1 MQKIL
6 IVEDDLAI
14 QALLHDFIQE
24 AGYEVTLA
32 SDGVEALSYFSERG
46 FDLVLLDIMLPKID
60 GYGVCEVIRRK
71 SNIPI
76 VMLTALD
83 AEENQIKGL
92 DLEADDYITKPFSM
106 SVLIRK
112 IAAILRRSSQ
122 QEDMPHTISYRDL
135 TLDLDGYKVYTA
147 AGPIDLTP
155 REFEILRELLTYKG
169 RILTRQN
176 LLQTLWKYEFFGD
189 ERIIDTHIKNL
200 RKKLGTVDYIE
211 TIRGVGY
218 RILIKKI
225 KSKLAV
231 KVFIISALLMAFC
244 CGITYFFILHF
255 APYIYSYTPSDV
267 EWLADEHAQ
276 ELSMTDKGETAIY
289 FSIANDTLTGDYNNE
304 YLFHLFNSDGEEVSL
319 TDTATATGKQID
331 DYNPKETSAHY
342 TVSFIGEERP
352 YTLLLAKNTDKE
364 SQAVEA
370 LHKAL
375 PALTIVIVAISVLA
389 AVFYAW
395 YMTAPIKKISKMSK
409 QMANMDFGSLCPVER
424 TDEIG
429 VLSDSL
435 NTLSSNLSAALTEL
449 KDANQKLQ
457 ADIDKERELELQR
470 IKFFSAA
477 SHELK
482 TPITIIKGQLQG
494 MLCGVGRY
502 KDRETYLAQSLE
514 VTNSLEKMVQE
525 LLTVSRIEAPQY
537 SCVKTHFDFTQFLRQ
552 RLAAFDDLFVQKEL
566 SVAINLLPDIYIDGD
581 IGLLQKVVDNLLGNA
596 ATYSPPGNSVRVDL
610 RQAEE
615 KVYLTIENTGVHIP
629 EDDISKLFEPF
640 YRVEQSRNR
649 QTGGSGLGLYIVKT
663 IINLHN
669 AEISVQNTDD
679 GVAIKVIF

>member
-1 MQKIL
+1 M
-6 IVEDDLAI
+6 
-14 QALLHDFIQE
+14 
-24 AGYEVTLA
+24 
-32 SDGVEALSYFSERG
+32 
-46 FDLVLLDIMLPKID
+46 
-60 GYGVCEVIRRK
+60 C
-71 SNIPI
+71 
-76 VMLTALD
+76 
-83 AEENQIKGL
+83 AEQ
-92 DLEADDYITKPFSM
+92 
-106 SVLIRK
+106 
-112 IAAILRRSSQ
+112 
-122 QEDMPHTISYRDL
+122 
-135 TLDLDGYKVYTA
+135 
-147 AGPIDLTP
+147 
-155 REFEILRELLTYKG
+155 
-169 RILTRQN
+169 
-176 LLQTLWKYEFFGD
+176 
-189 ERIIDTHIKNL
+189 
-200 RKKLGTVDYIE
+200 
-211 TIRGVGY
+211 
-218 RILIKKI
+218 
-225 KSKLAV
+225 
-231 KVFIISALLMAFC
+231 
-244 CGITYFFILHF
+244 
-255 APYIYSYTPSDV
+255 
-267 EWLADEHAQ
+267 
-276 ELSMTDKGETAIY
+276 
-289 FSIANDTLTGDYNNE
+289 
-304 YLFHLFNSDGEEVSL
+304 
-319 TDTATATGKQID
+319 KQID

-566 SVAINLLPDIYIDGD
+566 SVAINLLPGIYIDGD

>member
-1 MQKIL
+1 M
-6 IVEDDLAI
+6 
-14 QALLHDFIQE
+14 
-24 AGYEVTLA
+24 
-32 SDGVEALSYFSERG
+32 
-46 FDLVLLDIMLPKID
+46 
-60 GYGVCEVIRRK
+60 
-71 SNIPI
+71 
-76 VMLTALD
+76 
-83 AEENQIKGL
+83 
-92 DLEADDYITKPFSM
+92 
-106 SVLIRK
+106 
-112 IAAILRRSSQ
+112 
-122 QEDMPHTISYRDL
+122 
-135 TLDLDGYKVYTA
+135 
-147 AGPIDLTP
+147 
-155 REFEILRELLTYKG
+155 
-169 RILTRQN
+169 
-176 LLQTLWKYEFFGD
+176 
-189 ERIIDTHIKNL
+189 
-200 RKKLGTVDYIE
+200 
-211 TIRGVGY
+211 
-218 RILIKKI
+218 IKKI

-231 KVFIISALLMAFC
+231 KVFIISALLIAFC

-255 APYIYSYTPSDV
+255 APYIYSYAPSDV
-267 EWLADEHAQ
+267 EWLADELAQ

-289 FSIANDTLTGDYNNE
+289 FSIANDRLTGDYNNE

-435 NTLSSNLSAALTEL
+435 NTLSSNLSAALMEL
-449 KDANQKLQ
+449 KEANQKLQ
-457 ADIDKERELELQR
+457 VDIDKEKELELR
-470 IKFFSAA
+470 RMEFFSAA

-566 SVAINLLPDIYIDGD
+566 SVAINLLPGIYIDGD

-596 ATYSPPGNSVRVDL
+596 ATYSPPGNSVRVNL

>member
-1 MQKIL
+1 M
-6 IVEDDLAI
+6 
-14 QALLHDFIQE
+14 
-24 AGYEVTLA
+24 
-32 SDGVEALSYFSERG
+32 
-46 FDLVLLDIMLPKID
+46 
-60 GYGVCEVIRRK
+60 
-71 SNIPI
+71 
-76 VMLTALD
+76 
-83 AEENQIKGL
+83 
-92 DLEADDYITKPFSM
+92 
-106 SVLIRK
+106 
-112 IAAILRRSSQ
+112 
-122 QEDMPHTISYRDL
+122 
-135 TLDLDGYKVYTA
+135 
-147 AGPIDLTP
+147 
-155 REFEILRELLTYKG
+155 
-169 RILTRQN
+169 
-176 LLQTLWKYEFFGD
+176 
-189 ERIIDTHIKNL
+189 
-200 RKKLGTVDYIE
+200 
-211 TIRGVGY
+211 
-218 RILIKKI
+218 IKKI

-231 KVFIISALLMAFC
+231 KVFIISALLIAFC

-255 APYIYSYTPSDV
+255 APYIYSYAPSDV
-267 EWLADEHAQ
+267 EWLADELAQ

-289 FSIANDTLTGDYNNE
+289 FSIANNTLTGDYNNE
-304 YLFHLFNSDGEEVSL
+304 YLFHLFNSAGEEVGL
-319 TDTATATGKQID
+319 TDTDTATGKQIS
-331 DYNPKETSAHY
+331 DYSPNDTSAHY
-342 TVSFIGEERP
+342 TVSFIGETHS

-364 SQAVEA
+364 SQVVEA

-375 PALTIVIVAISVLA
+375 PALVIVIVIVSVLV

-395 YMTAPIKKISKMSK
+395 YITAPIKKISKMSRR
-409 QMANMDFGSLCPVER
+409 MANMDFNNFCPVER

-429 VLSDSL
+429 VLANSL
-435 NTLSSNLSAALTEL
+435 NSLSSNLSAALMEL
-449 KDANQKLQ
+449 KEANQKLQ
-457 ADIDKERELELQR
+457 VDIDKEKELELR
-470 IKFFSAA
+470 RMEFFSAA

-581 IGLLQKVVDNLLGNA
+581 MGLLQKVVDNLLGNA
-596 ATYSPPGNSVRVDL
+596 ATYSPPGNSVRVNL

-649 QTGGSGLGLYIVKT
+649 QTGGSGLGLYIV
-663 IINLHN
+663 NLHN

>member
-1 MQKIL
+1 M
-6 IVEDDLAI
+6 
-14 QALLHDFIQE
+14 
-24 AGYEVTLA
+24 
-32 SDGVEALSYFSERG
+32 
-46 FDLVLLDIMLPKID
+46 
-60 GYGVCEVIRRK
+60 
-71 SNIPI
+71 
-76 VMLTALD
+76 
-83 AEENQIKGL
+83 
-92 DLEADDYITKPFSM
+92 
-106 SVLIRK
+106 
-112 IAAILRRSSQ
+112 
-122 QEDMPHTISYRDL
+122 
-135 TLDLDGYKVYTA
+135 
-147 AGPIDLTP
+147 
-155 REFEILRELLTYKG
+155 
-169 RILTRQN
+169 
-176 LLQTLWKYEFFGD
+176 
-189 ERIIDTHIKNL
+189 
-200 RKKLGTVDYIE
+200 
-211 TIRGVGY
+211 
-218 RILIKKI
+218 IKKI

-267 EWLADEHAQ
+267 EWLADELAQ

-331 DYNPKETSAHY
+331 DYNPKETSAHH

-669 AEISVQNTDD
+669 AEVSVQNTDD
-679 GVAIKVIF
+679 GVSIKVIF

>member
-1 MQKIL
+1 M
-6 IVEDDLAI
+6 
-14 QALLHDFIQE
+14 
-24 AGYEVTLA
+24 
-32 SDGVEALSYFSERG
+32 
-46 FDLVLLDIMLPKID
+46 
-60 GYGVCEVIRRK
+60 
-71 SNIPI
+71 
-76 VMLTALD
+76 
-83 AEENQIKGL
+83 
-92 DLEADDYITKPFSM
+92 
-106 SVLIRK
+106 
-112 IAAILRRSSQ
+112 
-122 QEDMPHTISYRDL
+122 
-135 TLDLDGYKVYTA
+135 
-147 AGPIDLTP
+147 
-155 REFEILRELLTYKG
+155 
-169 RILTRQN
+169 
-176 LLQTLWKYEFFGD
+176 
-189 ERIIDTHIKNL
+189 
-200 RKKLGTVDYIE
+200 
-211 TIRGVGY
+211 
-218 RILIKKI
+218 IKKI

-267 EWLADEHAQ
+267 EWFADELAQ

-289 FSIANDTLTGDYNNE
+289 FSIANDRLTGDYNNE

-566 SVAINLLPDIYIDGD
+566 SVAINLLPGIYIDGD

-615 KVYLTIENTGVHIP
+615 KVYLTIKTEKVLTMFFVLAVFLFGGATVASAIQQDDLLPPIGFSIFFIVSLIGSLNMIMWKLEVNGDEITWRSTFGRKRTFHF
-629 EDDISKLFEPF
+629 EDITYCERKKGSMRVYVNGEKLFTIDSNIDKEEFMEDIKRRRIPVKS
-640 YRVEQSRNR
+640 YWANQHKKNR
-649 QTGGSGLGLYIVKT
+649 K
-663 IINLHN
+663 
-669 AEISVQNTDD
+669 
-679 GVAIKVIF
+679 